1 MNFPKGLFA
10 NKPHENAPE
19 FIKCSINI
27 NRDEFITWLR
37 DQGEKVTLDVKESKD
52 GKWYASVNE
61 YKKKEQDL
69 PF

>member
-10 NKPHENAPE
+10 NKPHEKAPD
-19 FIKCSINI
+19 FVKCAINI
-27 NRDEFITWLR
+27 NRDEFITWLQA
-37 DQGEKVTLDVKESKD
+37 QGEKVNLDIKENKG

-61 YKKKEQDL
+61 YKKETDL